1 MKKIIFITLTILNS
15 INVLSQS
22 AFFEGKITQSDGTT
36 PLIGVNIHLEKMN
49 VGTSTNGNGYYS
61 LEDVPAGEYML
72 VISSLG
78 FNPIRKKIIVKN
90 DSIFSLNFSLIES
103 ISSFPEISITGG
115 RRGIKN
121 IPGSVHYVSPKE
133 IEKFSYT
140 DINRVLRSVP
150 GVNIQEEDGYGLFP
164 SIGLRGSGVERN
176 TKITVMEDG
185 VLIAPAPYAAPAAYY
200 FPTIG
205 RMQGVEVVKGSSQIK
220 YGPYTT
226 GGAMNLISTQIPDQF
241 SGKLTLLGGSYGN
254 RNVQAMVG
262 DTHKNF
268 AYMVETYQ
276 YSSDGFKQ
284 LDGSVNS
291 GFDKDLGFAKQDYLA
306 KFRVNTNPDAKIY
319 QSLTFKVG
327 QAIGDI
333 NETYLGLTQEDFNDN
348 PFRRYAGS
356 QVDNIQT
363 MQNQFSLTHTI
374 KLSKNMN
381 VTTVAY
387 RNTFSRNWYKLDQ
400 VKDNAGTKTKISE
413 LLDNP
418 TNFSEAYAVVSGA
431 DSAIDDA
438 LFVKANN
445 RKYYA
450 QGVQSKINFNFK
462 TNELE
467 HNIELGVR
475 IHQDQIDRFQW
486 VDEYTMKNSVME
498 LTKAGEYGTE
508 SNRVETANAFASYV
522 QYQLKAGKFT
532 FTPGIRFEN
541 ITQEREDYGKN
552 DSERTGNNLSIRSNT
567 VNVFLPGIGID
578 YKPNTYVSYFMG
590 IHKGFAPP
598 GSKDALEPEES
609 INYELGTRYARKGLS
624 GQAVLFFNDY
634 KNLLGTDLEAAG
646 GGGTNEQF
654 NGGAVQTK
662 GLEFNITYDLLYGKD
677 KSEFSLPLSFVYTY
691 TDAKF
696 LNNFDSDFEGW
707 GEVSAGDQ
715 FPYLANNQFS
725 VILGLEHHK
734 FNLNLSGKYLDAM
747 RTVPGQG
754 AIPVNEKTDAYFV
767 MDASASYSL
776 SKNISL
782 FTNVSNLNNRIY
794 AVARR
799 PAGLRPGLPR
809 TINIGLK
816 TNF

>member
-1 MKKIIFITLTILNS
+1 MKKNLFITLIILNS
-15 INVLSQS
+15 INVLSQN
-22 AFFEGKITQSDGTT
+22 AVIEGQITQIDGAT
-36 PLIGVNIHLEKMN
+36 PLTGVNIHLEKIDS
-49 VGTSTNGNGYYS
+49 GASTNGNGYYL
-61 LEDVPAGEYML
+61 LEHIPAGDYIM
-72 VISSLG
+72 VITSIG
-78 FNPIRKKIIVKN
+78 FNPIRKKITVEN
-90 DSIFSLNFSLIES
+90 DSMFLLNFSLIES
-103 ISSFPEISITGG
+103 ISTFPEISITGG
-115 RRGIKN
+115 RRGIKE

-133 IEKFSYT
+133 IENFSYT
-140 DINRVLRSVP
+140 DVNRVLRTVP

-226 GGAMNLISTQIPDQF
+226 GGAMNLISTQIPNQF

-262 DTHKNF
+262 NAHKNF
-268 AYMVETYQ
+268 AYMIETYQ
-276 YSSDGFKQ
+276 YSSDGFKE

-291 GFDKDLGFAKQDYLA
+291 GFDNKLGFVKQDYLA
-306 KFRVNTNPDAKIY
+306 KFRINTNPDAKIY

-327 QAIGDI
+327 QAKGDI

-363 MQNQFSLTHTI
+363 MQNQFSLTHNI
-374 KLSKNMN
+374 KLSKKIN

-387 RNTFSRNWYKLDQ
+387 RNTFSRNWYKLDK
-400 VKDNAGTKTKISE
+400 VKDNSGNKTKISA

-418 TNFSEAYAVVSGA
+418 TNYSEAYAIVTGA

-450 QGVQSKINFNFK
+450 QGIQSKINFNFK
-462 TNELE
+462 TNKLE
-467 HNIELGVR
+467 HNIDLGVR

-486 VDEYTMKNSVME
+486 VDEYAMKNSVME

-508 SNRVETANAFASYV
+508 SNRVETANAFATYL
-522 QYQLKAGKFT
+522 QYQLKSGKFT

-552 DSERTGNNLSIRSNT
+552 DSERTGNDLSIRSNT

-578 YKPNTYVSYFMG
+578 YKPSTHVSYFMG

-598 GSKDALEPEES
+598 GSKDELEPEES
-609 INYELGTRYARKGLS
+609 INYELGTRYAKKGLS

-662 GLEFNITYDLLYGKD
+662 GLEFNITYDLLYGND
-677 KSEFSLPLSFVYTY
+677 KSQFSLPLSFVYTY

-696 LNNFDSDFEGW
+696 LNNFDSDFDGW

-725 VILGLEHHK
+725 VIFGLEHHK

-754 AIPVNEKTDAYFV
+754 AIPDNEKTDAYFV
-767 MDASASYSL
+767 LDASASYSL

-782 FTNVSNLNNRIY
+782 FTNVTNLNNRIY